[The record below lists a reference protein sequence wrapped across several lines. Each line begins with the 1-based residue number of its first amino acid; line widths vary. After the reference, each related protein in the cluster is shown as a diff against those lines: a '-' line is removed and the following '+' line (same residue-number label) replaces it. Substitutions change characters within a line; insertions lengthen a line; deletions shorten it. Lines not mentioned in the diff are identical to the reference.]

1 MRKKRTPKAG
11 TRKGEALVRGPLFV
25 VTMSCA
31 ALSVVLLLAAGLAL
45 ARRRWLGSV
54 AGLALA
60 LVLLTL
66 AALAAALSLG
76 TQGYRALTR
85 EETAALITLE
95 PTGPQTVTARFRF
108 PDGREAVFEVAGDEL
123 YIDAHILKWHPLAN
137 LIGLHTGYELDRVAG
152 RYTSLEDERSKPRTV
167 FPLAHPKPVNLF
179 ALAQRYPVLAPL
191 VDAQYGSATF
201 TPVPQPTHLQLQV
214 STTGLLLRKVG
225 DGRP

>member
-1 MRKKRTPKAG
+1 
-11 TRKGEALVRGPLFV
+11 VRGPLFV
-25 VTMSCA
+25 VTMTCA
-31 ALSVVLLLAAGLAL
+31 AASVVLLLAAVLAC
-45 ARRRWLGSV
+45 ARRRWLGGLSSV
-54 AGLALA
+54 ALG
-60 LVLLTL
+60 LVLLVL

-85 EETAALITLE
+85 EETAALIALE
-95 PTGPQTVTARFRF
+95 RTGPQMVTAHFRF
-108 PDGREAVFEVAGDEL
+108 PDGREATFEVAGDEL
-123 YIDAHILKWHPLAN
+123 YVDAHILKWHPLAN

-167 FPLAHPKPVNLF
+167 FPLAQPKPVNLF
-179 ALAQRYPVLAPL
+179 DLAQRYAFLAPV

-201 TPVPQPTHLQLQV
+201 LPVAQPTQLQLQV

>member
-1 MRKKRTPKAG
+1 MRA
-11 TRKGEALVRGPLFV
+11 PLFIM
-25 VTMSCA
+25 TMACA
-31 ALSVVLLLAAGLAL
+31 AVSVALLLGAMLAW
-45 ARRRWLGSV
+45 ARRRWLGGVGS
-54 AGLALA
+54 LALA

-85 EETAALITLE
+85 EETAAQITLV
-95 PTGPQTVTARFRF
+95 PTGPQTVTAQFRF
-108 PDGREAVFEVAGDEL
+108 PDGREATFEVAGDEL
-123 YIDAHILKWHPLAN
+123 YVDAHILKWHPLAN

-167 FPLAHPKPVNLF
+167 FALAQPKPVDLF
-179 ALAQRYPVLAPL
+179 DLAQRYAFLAPV

-201 TPVPQPTHLQLQV
+201 VPVAQPTQLQLQV

>member
-1 MRKKRTPKAG
+1 
-11 TRKGEALVRGPLFV
+11 VRGPLFV

-31 ALSVVLLLAAGLAL
+31 AVSVVLLLTAVLAL
-45 ARRRWLGSV
+45 ARRRWLGGVGSI
-54 AGLALA
+54 ALA

-76 TQGYRALTR
+76 TQGYRVLTR

-108 PDGREAVFEVAGDEL
+108 PDGREAAFEVAGDEL
-123 YIDAHILKWHPLAN
+123 YVDAHILKWHPLAN
-137 LIGLHTGYELDRVAG
+137 LLGLHTGYALDRVAG

-167 FPLAHPKPVNLF
+167 FPLAHPKPVNLVD
-179 ALAQRYPVLAPL
+179 LAHHYPFVATL
-191 VDAQYGSATF
+191 VDAEYGSATF
-201 TPVPQPTHLQLQV
+201 LPAQQPAQLELQV

-225 DGRP
+225 DGRK